1 MSQSQAPDFLSHI
14 LIIGLSITLFI
25 WDAYSHPN
33 YMVVVSWWKYE
44 RCSARCNLKCNW
56 SSLAGPHSTSSVKRF
71 QSSVHN
77 RFPWTLYGSDFDQIG
92 LIWKPMKFSFFLFLV
107 LGHYFMDIQ
116 AVLRGRRP
124 WQIFQLIIS
133 RKNCFCLPTFAN
145 HSAMSSFL
153 ETEEP
158 ETPSPTE
165 FLCL

>member
-14 LIIGLSITLFI
+14 LIIGLSITLFYLRRLL
-25 WDAYSHPN
+25 APKLH
-33 YMVVVSWWKYE
+33 VSWWKYE

-107 LGHYFMDIQ
+107 LGHYFMDLQ